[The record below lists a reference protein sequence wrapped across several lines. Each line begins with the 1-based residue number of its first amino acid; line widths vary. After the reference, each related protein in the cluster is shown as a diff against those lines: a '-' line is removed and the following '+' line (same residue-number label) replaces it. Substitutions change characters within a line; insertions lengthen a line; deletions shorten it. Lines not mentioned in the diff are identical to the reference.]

1 MISRI
6 VRVLASAAAVW
17 AATAAALV
25 FTAGL
30 AQAAAQPLPKVILI
44 RPPAAPASV
53 TEALVR
59 LRGELIA
66 AGFDAE
72 VIELPLGA
80 DVRASLERASPAS
93 TGAATALVAVIASA
107 DPGTAELWVI
117 DRVTGKTV
125 VRRVN
130 AGATDASRMAEVLS
144 VRAVE
149 LLRASF
155 LELAISKR
163 PNAEAPVQS
172 ERVVE
177 NWAVQTLEEPDWTW
191 AVEAG
196 GGTADALGGVW
207 NAVLSV
213 ARLERAL
220 GRRLCLRV
228 TFEGLGTDAQVATT
242 GGYAAVTQTVLL
254 AEGVVRFRRGRR
266 IEPLI
271 SAGAGALRLE
281 ADGHESAPY
290 QGESGVRWAAAADVG
305 IGLRVPLSHRR
316 FEIGIEAHALVA
328 QPYPT
333 VRFFDTEVTRAGRP
347 SLIGSLTLLGGI

>member
-1 MISRI
+1 VIRRI
-6 VRVLASAAAVW
+6 VRRLGWAAAVL
-17 AATAAALV
+17 AALV
-25 FTAGL
+25 LATAIARAAG
-30 AQAAAQPLPKVILI
+30 QALPKVILV

-72 VIELPLGA
+72 VLELVLGA
-80 DVRASLERASPAS
+80 DVRSSLERVAPAS
-93 TGAATALVAVIASA
+93 TASATALVAVVASA
-107 DPGTAELWVI
+107 DPGSAELWVI

-130 AGATDASRMAEVLS
+130 AGSAEASRMAEVLS

-155 LELAISKR
+155 LELAIASR
-163 PNAEAPVQS
+163 PNAEAPAPSAPAV
-172 ERVVE
+172 ER
-177 NWAVQTLEEPDWTW
+177 WATETFEQPDWTW

-196 GGTADALGGVW
+196 GGTSAAVGGLW
-207 NAVLSV
+207 NRILSV

-220 GRRLCLRV
+220 GQRLCVRL
-228 TFEGLGTDAQVATT
+228 TFEGLGTESHVDTP
-242 GGYAAVTQTVLL
+242 GGYAEVSQTVLL
-254 AEGVVRFRRGRR
+254 ADGVARFRRGRR
-266 IEPLI
+266 LEPLLTF
-271 SAGAGALRLE
+271 GAGALRLS

-290 QGESGVRWAAAADVG
+290 QAESGARWAAAADVG
-305 IGLRVPLSHRR
+305 VGLRVPLRRRR
-316 FEIGIEAHALVA
+316 FELGIELHALVA

-333 VRFFDTEVTRAGRP
+333 VRFFDTDVTRAGRP
-347 SLIGSLTLLGGI
+347 SLIGSMTLLGGI